1 MPDKLEAQVAN
12 LQQAE
17 ARLIKEGTTL
27 LNDWNQPLTFTT
39 VTPAQLEDGW
49 EGGPAYLR
57 VATGI
62 LWIEGPMSHDLYH
75 APRRPQATKCTC
87 PVCHNKH
94 ALKR

>member
-1 MPDKLEAQVAN
+1 MTNIIEDQLAD
-12 LQQAE
+12 LQRAE
-17 ARLIKEGTTL
+17 ALLIKEGTTL
-27 LNDWNQPLTFTT
+27 LNDWNQPMTLE
-39 VTPAQLEDGW
+39 VVPANEQEHTPACWQ
-49 EGGPAYLR
+49 
-57 VATGI
+57 VASGI